1 MEVVDSHIHNGKTHV
16 NNGNTKPKTDK
27 PKRHLPSLPSA
38 MSASD
43 MGTVNFTGLVDKT
56 PVEWSSLENYEAFSL
71 ASDGSFPML
80 KVSRSK
86 AVRLVDRKVLMVGSG
101 RCFRISQIT
110 SNTKVL
116 SVKQDPE

>member
-1 MEVVDSHIHNGKTHV
+1 MDITDTPRNGTKDSS
-16 NNGNTKPKTDK
+16 NNSNTRGKTDK

-38 MSASD
+38 LSASD
-43 MGTVNFTGLVDKT
+43 MSTVAFSGLVDRT

-71 ASDGSFPML
+71 AADGSFPML

-86 AVRLVDRKVLMVGSG
+86 AVRLSDRKVLMVGSG

-110 SNTKVL
+110 NTLVQSRTDKDN
-116 SVKQDPE
+116 Q